1 MHRLSAL
8 LRAAAL
14 CGCLFTLPAVAQ
26 DSGPPDAQQVQ
37 QSLNGLAD
45 RKLPA
50 PEQSAAQD
58 SLQQTLKLLDQRDQ
72 YVKQLAD
79 LRQQLAQA
87 PQQIKDAQR
96 QLARLRAEPI
106 KPAEQRYAGATPQAL
121 EQRLSETS
129 LALNSVQDDLNA
141 ANSLVINAQTRPER
155 AQVDIA
161 NLQTRLQQIADLLK
175 TGRENA
181 KPLTAERRGQL
192 LAEQATA
199 NAQIQL
205 LRQELGGNSVLQDLG
220 AIRRELF
227 TEQVKRYEQETL
239 DLQTLISGKRR
250 QQSEKTLAEA
260 SRESEKTAGDDVL
273 SQETGLNLQL
283 SDYLLRATDRLN
295 DLNRRNLES
304 RQQLDQLKQT
314 SENMEQQIGVLKG
327 SVLLSKLLYQQ
338 RAALPSV
345 KVNKDLTDDIADLR
359 LYQFELNQQR
369 AQIANPE
376 GYVDT
381 LLAQQPPEKATPQLR
396 QQLLDLLKTRSALQ
410 ERLNTELNA
419 LLSESIDL
427 QLNQNQLRSTITSL
441 RSTLDE
447 QMFWIPSNKPLDWNW
462 VKTAPRKLLQQLRDV
477 PWGSSLHE
485 LYVGLAER
493 PLLLLPLVLAFATL
507 IWQRPRLYG
516 RVNKLNQDIGH
527 YQRDSQLHTP
537 QAILLTILLGLPAS
551 LVLWL
556 GGVALEGDER
566 GVNAAIGAA
575 LLEIAAGWL
584 VFYTVYR
591 LLASGGVAETHF
603 RWARPQAQSLRRLV
617 RRVGL
622 LALALMAVVAIAE
635 RQLAGLADDVLGI
648 LIVLVAYAS
657 LAWMLG
663 RSLLNATARERLPF
677 FRLLLGLMITAIPA
691 VLFFAVLFGYYY
703 TALKLTDRLVDTLYV
718 LMAWI
723 ILEATLARGLS
734 VAARRLAYQRAI
746 QKRQA
751 QQEDAEGVE
760 VVQEPTLDMEQV
772 NQQSSRLLR
781 LTLLLAFLGV
791 LYLVWADVVA
801 VFSYLDNVTLYQY
814 TSGTGAA
821 ATQVPLTLRVFI
833 IALVIAGLTV
843 ALARNLPGLLE
854 VLVLSRLN
862 LAQGSAYATTTL
874 LSYVIVGFGT
884 VTTLATLGVS
894 WDKLQWLATALSVGL
909 GFGLQEIFGNFI
921 SGLII
926 LFERPVRVGDLITI
940 GNVTGTVNKIRIR
953 ATHITDADRKSVV
966 VPNKTFV
973 TSQLIN
979 WTLTDTVTRIVLTFG
994 VNRGSDLAQAQQLI
1008 MQAVKENAR
1017 VLHDPEPSLFVTHYG
1032 ATTLDHELRIYVR
1045 ELGDRSAATD
1055 ELIRRVD
1062 QLLRE
1067 AGINLLSTPQMEI
1080 TLKNRHGAEKQL
1092 GKKSLLPE
1100 GDAQQEAEDPK
1111 PSKA

>member
-8 LRAAAL
+8 LRAAAF
-14 CGCLFTLPAVAQ
+14 CGCLFALPAVAQ

-37 QSLNGLAD
+37 QNLKGLAD

-50 PEQSAAQD
+50 AEQSAAQD
-58 SLQQTLKLLDQRDQ
+58 NLQQTLKLLDQRDQ

-87 PQQIKDAQR
+87 PQQTKDAQR

-106 KPAEQRYAGATPQAL
+106 KPAEQRYAGATPQVL

-161 NLQTRLQQIADLLK
+161 NLQTRLQQIADQLK
-175 TGRENA
+175 SGRENA
-181 KPLTAERRGQL
+181 KPLTAERRSQL
-192 LAEQATA
+192 LAEQAA
-199 NAQIQL
+199 ASAQIQL
-205 LRQELGGNSVLQDLG
+205 LRQELAGNSVLQDLG
-220 AIRRELF
+220 AARRELF

-260 SRESEKTAGDDVL
+260 SRESQETAGDDVL

-376 GYVDT
+376 GYVAT

-396 QQLLDLLKTRSALQ
+396 QQLLELLRTRTELQ

-427 QLNQNQLRSTITSL
+427 QLNQRQLQGTISSL

-447 QMFWIPSNKPLDWNW
+447 QMFWIPSNKPLDLNW
-462 VKTAPRKLLQQLRDV
+462 VKTAPGKLMQQLRDV
-477 PWGSSLHE
+477 PWASSVHE

-507 IWQRPRLYG
+507 IWQRPRLYA

-556 GGVALEGDER
+556 GGVTLEGDQR

-663 RSLLNATARERLPF
+663 RSLLNTTARERLPF

-994 VNRGSDLAQAQQLI
+994 VNRGSDLAEAQRLI
-1008 MQAVKENAR
+1008 MQAVKENPR
-1017 VLHDPEPSLFVTHYG
+1017 VLHDPEPSLYVTQYG
-1032 ATTLDHELRIYVR
+1032 ASTLDHELRIYVR

-1092 GKKSLLPE
+1092 GKKPLLPE

>member
-14 CGCLFTLPAVAQ
+14 CSCLFTFPVVAQ

-37 QSLNGLAD
+37 QSLDSLAA

-50 PEQSAAQD
+50 AEQAAAQD
-58 SLQQTLKLLDQRDQ
+58 SLQQTLRLLDQRDQ

-87 PQQIKDAQR
+87 PQQTKDAQR
-96 QLARLRAEPI
+96 QLARLRAEPV
-106 KPAEQRYAGATPQAL
+106 KPAEQRYAGATPQTL

-175 TGRENA
+175 SGRENN
-181 KPLTAERRGQL
+181 KPLTSERRDQL
-192 LAEQATA
+192 LAEQAAAT
-199 NAQIQL
+199 AQIQL
-205 LRQELGGNSVLQDLG
+205 LRQELAGNSVLQDLG

-295 DLNRRNLES
+295 DLNRRNLEA

-314 SENMEQQIGVLKG
+314 SETMDQQIGVLKG

-338 RAALPSV
+338 RAALPSL
-345 KVNKDLTDDIADLR
+345 KLNKDLTDDIADLR

-369 AQIANPE
+369 AQIANPDA
-376 GYVDT
+376 YVSN
-381 LLAQQPPEKATPQLR
+381 LLAQQPPEKVTPQLR
-396 QQLLDLLKTRSALQ
+396 QQLLDLLKTRSELQ

-427 QLNQNQLRSTITSL
+427 QLNQRQLQSTITNL
-441 RSTLDE
+441 RGALDE

-462 VKTAPRKLLQQLRDV
+462 VKAAPGKLMQQLRDV

-507 IWQRPRLYG
+507 IWQRPRLYA
-516 RVNKLNQDIGH
+516 RVRKLNRDIGH

-537 QAILLTILLGLPAS
+537 LAILLTILLGLPAS

-603 RWARPQAQSLRRLV
+603 RWTRPQAQSLRRLV

-663 RSLLNATARERLPF
+663 RSLLSASARERLPF

-691 VLFFAVLFGYYY
+691 VLFCAVLFGYYY

-723 ILEATLARGLS
+723 ILEATLTRGLS
-734 VAARRLAYQRAI
+734 VAARRLAYQRAL

-760 VVQEPTLDMEQV
+760 VVQEPILDMDQV

-781 LTLLLAFLGV
+781 LSLLLAFLGV

-814 TSGTGAA
+814 TSGTGANA
-821 ATQVPLTLRVFI
+821 IEVPLTLRVFI

-854 VLVLSRLN
+854 VLVLSRMN

-874 LSYVIVGFGT
+874 LSYVIVGFGA

-1062 QLLRE
+1062 QLLRD

-1092 GKKSLLPE
+1092 GKKPLLTE
-1100 GDAQQEAEDPK
+1100 GDAQQEAEYPK
-1111 PSKA
+1111 PPKA

>member
-1 MHRLSAL
+1 MSRLSAL
-8 LRAAAL
+8 LGAVAL
-14 CGCLFTLPAVAQ
+14 CGCLLTLPAVAQ

-37 QSLNGLAD
+37 QSLSDLAN

-50 PEQSAAQD
+50 AEQAAAQE

-72 YVKQLAD
+72 YVKQLDD

-87 PQQIKDAQR
+87 PQQTKDAQR

-129 LALNSVQDDLNA
+129 TALNNVQDDLNA

-175 TGRENA
+175 NGRENT
-181 KPLTAERRGQL
+181 KPLTTERRNQL
-192 LAEQATA
+192 LAEQAADT
-199 NAQIQL
+199 AQIQL
-205 LRQELGGNSVLQDLG
+205 LRQELAGNSVLQDLG
-220 AIRRELF
+220 SARRELY

-273 SQETGLNLQL
+273 SQETKANLQL

-295 DLNRRNLES
+295 DLNRRNLEA

-314 SENMEQQIGVLKG
+314 SETMDQQIGVLKG

-369 AQIANPE
+369 AQIANPNA
-376 GYVDT
+376 YVDN

-396 QQLLDLLKTRSALQ
+396 QQLLDLLRTRADLQ
-410 ERLNTELNA
+410 DKLNTELNA

-427 QLNQNQLRSTITSL
+427 QLNQRQLQTTVTNL

-447 QMFWIPSNKPLDWNW
+447 QMFWIPSNKPLDWSW
-462 VKTAPRKLLQQLRDV
+462 LKSVPGKLLQQLRDV

-485 LYVGLAER
+485 LYVGLADR

-507 IWQRPRLYG
+507 IWQRRRIHARVARLN
-516 RVNKLNQDIGH
+516 RDIGH

-537 QAILLTILLGLPAS
+537 LAILLTILLGLPTS
-551 LVLWL
+551 LVLWV

-648 LIVLVAYAS
+648 LIVLFAYAS

-663 RSLLNATARERLPF
+663 RSLLNASARERLPF

-691 VLFFAVLFGYYY
+691 VLFCAVLFGYYY

-734 VAARRLAYQRAI
+734 VAARRLAYQRAL

-760 VVQEPTLDMEQV
+760 VVQEPVLDMDQV

-781 LTLLLAFLGV
+781 LSLILAFLGV

-814 TSGTGAA
+814 TSGTGAT
-821 ATQVPLTLRVFI
+821 ATEVPLTLRVFI

-874 LSYVIVGFGT
+874 LSYVIVGVGT

-979 WTLTDTVTRIVLTFG
+979 WTLTDTVTRIVLTLG
-994 VNRGSDLAQAQQLI
+994 INRGSDLAEAQRLI
-1008 MQAVKENAR
+1008 MQAVKENPR
-1017 VLHDPEPSLFVTHYG
+1017 VLHDPEPSLYIIHYG
-1032 ATTLDHELRIYVR
+1032 ASTLDHELRIYVR

-1055 ELIRRVD
+1055 ELIRRID
-1062 QLLRE
+1062 QLLRD

>member
-1 MHRLSAL
+1 MHRLPAL
-8 LRAAAL
+8 LRAAAF
-14 CGCLFTLPAVAQ
+14 CGCLFALPAVAQ

-37 QSLNGLAD
+37 QNLNGLAD

-50 PEQSAAQD
+50 AEQSAAQD
-58 SLQQTLKLLDQRDQ
+58 NLQQTLKLLDQRDQ

-87 PQQIKDAQR
+87 PQQTKDAQR

-161 NLQTRLQQIADLLK
+161 NLQTRLQQIADQLK
-175 TGRENA
+175 SGRENA
-181 KPLTAERRGQL
+181 KPLTAERRSQL
-192 LAEQATA
+192 LAEQAAA
-199 NAQIQL
+199 NAQVQL
-205 LRQELGGNSVLQDLG
+205 LRQELAGNSVLQDLG
-220 AIRRELF
+220 AARRELF

-260 SRESEKTAGDDVL
+260 SRESQETAGDDVL

-376 GYVDT
+376 GYVAT

-396 QQLLDLLKTRSALQ
+396 QQLLELLRTRTELQ

-427 QLNQNQLRSTITSL
+427 QLNQRQLQGTISSL

-462 VKTAPRKLLQQLRDV
+462 VKTAPGKLMQQLRDV
-477 PWGSSLHE
+477 PWASSVHE

-507 IWQRPRLYG
+507 IWQRPRLYAQ
-516 RVNKLNQDIGH
+516 VNKLNQDIGH

-556 GGVALEGDER
+556 GGVTLEGDQR

-994 VNRGSDLAQAQQLI
+994 VNRGSDLAEAQRLI
-1008 MQAVKENAR
+1008 MQAVKENPR
-1017 VLHDPEPSLFVTHYG
+1017 VLHDPEPSLYVTQYG
-1032 ATTLDHELRIYVR
+1032 ASTLDHELRIYVR

-1092 GKKSLLPE
+1092 GKKPLLPE

>member
-1 MHRLSAL
+1 MSRLSAL
-8 LRAAAL
+8 LGAVAL

-37 QSLNGLAD
+37 QSLSDLAN

-50 PEQSAAQD
+50 AEQAAAQE

-72 YVKQLAD
+72 YLKQLDD
-79 LRQQLAQA
+79 LRQQVAQA
-87 PQQIKDAQR
+87 PQQTKDAQR
-96 QLARLRAEPI
+96 QLARLRAEQV
-106 KPAEQRYAGATPQAL
+106 KPAAQRYAGATPQAL
-121 EQRLSETS
+121 EQRLSETG
-129 LALNSVQDDLNA
+129 LALNNVQDDLNA

-175 TGRENA
+175 SGRENT
-181 KPLTAERRGQL
+181 KPLTSERRNQL
-192 LAEQATA
+192 LAEQAADT
-199 NAQIQL
+199 AQIQL
-205 LRQELGGNSVLQDLG
+205 LRQELASNSVLQDLG
-220 AIRRELF
+220 SARRELY

-239 DLQTLISGKRR
+239 DLQTLISGMRR

-260 SRESEKTAGDDVL
+260 SRESEKSAGDDVL
-273 SQETGLNLQL
+273 SQETKANLQL

-295 DLNRRNLES
+295 DLNRRNLEA

-314 SENMEQQIGVLKG
+314 SETMDQQIGVLKG

-369 AQIANPE
+369 AQIANPNA
-376 GYVDT
+376 YVDN

-396 QQLLDLLKTRSALQ
+396 QQLLDLLKTRADLQ
-410 ERLNTELNA
+410 DKLNTELNA

-427 QLNQNQLRSTITSL
+427 QLNQRQLQTTVTNL
-441 RSTLDE
+441 RGTLDE

-462 VKTAPRKLLQQLRDV
+462 LKSAPGKLLQQLRDV
-477 PWGSSLHE
+477 PWGASLHE
-485 LYVGLAER
+485 LYVGLADR

-507 IWQRPRLYG
+507 IWQRPRIHARLA
-516 RVNKLNQDIGH
+516 KLNRDIGH
-527 YQRDSQLHTP
+527 HQRDSQLHTP

-591 LLASGGVAETHF
+591 LLSSGGVAETHF

-663 RSLLNATARERLPF
+663 RSLLNASARERLPF

-691 VLFFAVLFGYYY
+691 VLFCAVLFGYYY

-734 VAARRLAYQRAI
+734 VAARRLAYQRAL

-760 VVQEPTLDMEQV
+760 VVQEPVLDMEQV

-814 TSGTGAA
+814 TSGTGAT
-821 ATQVPLTLRVFI
+821 ATEVPLTLRVFI

-854 VLVLSRLN
+854 VLVLSRMN

-874 LSYVIVGFGT
+874 LSYVIVGFGA

-979 WTLTDTVTRIVLTFG
+979 WTLTDTVTRIVLSLG
-994 VNRGSDLAQAQQLI
+994 INRGSDLAEAQRLI
-1008 MQAVKENAR
+1008 MQAVKENPR
-1017 VLHDPEPSLFVTHYG
+1017 VLHDPEPSLYIIHYG
-1032 ATTLDHELRIYVR
+1032 ASTLDHELRIYVR

-1055 ELIRRVD
+1055 ELIRRID
-1062 QLLRE
+1062 HLLRE

>member
-1 MHRLSAL
+1 MHRLPAL

-14 CGCLFTLPAVAQ
+14 CGCLFALPAVAQ

-37 QSLNGLAD
+37 QNLNGLAD

-50 PEQSAAQD
+50 AEQSAAQD

-87 PQQIKDAQR
+87 PQQTKDAQR

-161 NLQTRLQQIADLLK
+161 NLQTRLQQIADQLK
-175 TGRENA
+175 SGRENA
-181 KPLTAERRGQL
+181 KPLTAERRSQL
-192 LAEQATA
+192 LAEQAAA
-199 NAQIQL
+199 NAQVQL
-205 LRQELGGNSVLQDLG
+205 LRQELAGNSVLQDLG
-220 AIRRELF
+220 AARRELF

-260 SRESEKTAGDDVL
+260 SRESQETAGDDVL

-376 GYVDT
+376 GYVAT

-396 QQLLDLLKTRSALQ
+396 QQLLELLRTRTELQ

-427 QLNQNQLRSTITSL
+427 QLNQRQLQGTISSL

-462 VKTAPRKLLQQLRDV
+462 VKTAPGKLMQQLRDV
-477 PWGSSLHE
+477 PWASSVHE

-507 IWQRPRLYG
+507 IWQRPRLYAQ
-516 RVNKLNQDIGH
+516 VNKLNQDIGH

-556 GGVALEGDER
+556 GGVTLEGDQR

-751 QQEDAEGVE
+751 QQEDAEGLE

-994 VNRGSDLAQAQQLI
+994 VNRGSDLAEAQRLI
-1008 MQAVKENAR
+1008 MQAVKENPR
-1017 VLHDPEPSLFVTHYG
+1017 VLHDPEPSLYVTQYG
-1032 ATTLDHELRIYVR
+1032 ASTLDHELRIYVR

-1092 GKKSLLPE
+1092 GKKPLLPE

>member
-37 QSLNGLAD
+37 QNLTGLAD

-175 TGRENA
+175 NGRENA
-181 KPLTAERRGQL
+181 KSITPERRGQL
-192 LAEQATA
+192 LAEQAAA

-381 LLAQQPPEKATPQLR
+381 LLAQQPPEKATLQLR
-396 QQLLDLLKTRSALQ
+396 QQLLDLLKTRSELQ

-441 RSTLDE
+441 RGTLDE

-516 RVNKLNQDIGH
+516 RVHKLNQDIGH

-1062 QLLRE
+1062 QLLRD

-1092 GKKSLLPE
+1092 GKTTLLPE

-1111 PSKA
+1111 PPKA

>member
-26 DSGPPDAQQVQ
+26 DSGLPDAQQVQ

-50 PEQSAAQD
+50 AEQSAAQE

-79 LRQQLAQA
+79 LRQQLTQA

-175 TGRENA
+175 SGRENA
-181 KPLTAERRGQL
+181 KALTAERRNQL
-192 LAEQATA
+192 LAEQAA
-199 NAQIQL
+199 ASAQIQL
-205 LRQELGGNSVLQDLG
+205 LRQELASNSVLQDLG

-345 KVNKDLTDDIADLR
+345 KVNKGLTDDIADLR

-369 AQIANPE
+369 AQIANPDD
-376 GYVDT
+376 YVSN
-381 LLAQQPPEKATPQLR
+381 LLAQQPPEKVTPQLR
-396 QQLLDLLKTRSALQ
+396 QQLLDLLKTRSELQ

-427 QLNQNQLRSTITSL
+427 QLNQRQLQSTISSL

-462 VKTAPRKLLQQLRDV
+462 VKTAPRKLMQQLRDV

-507 IWQRPRLYG
+507 IWQRPRIHA
-516 RVNKLNQDIGH
+516 RVNTLNQDIGH

-537 QAILLTILLGLPAS
+537 QAVLLTILLGLPAS

-575 LLEIAAGWL
+575 LLEMAAGWL

-648 LIVLVAYAS
+648 LIVLAAYAS

-814 TSGTGAA
+814 TSGTGAT

-1008 MQAVKENAR
+1008 MQAVKENQR
-1017 VLHDPEPSLFVTHYG
+1017 VLHDPEPSLFITHYG
-1032 ATTLDHELRIYVR
+1032 AATLDHELRIYVR

-1062 QLLRE
+1062 QLLRD

-1092 GKKSLLPE
+1092 GKKPLLPE

-1111 PSKA
+1111 PTKA

>member
-37 QSLNGLAD
+37 QNLNGLAD

-87 PQQIKDAQR
+87 PQQTKDAQR

-161 NLQTRLQQIADLLK
+161 NLQTRQQQIADLLK
-175 TGRENA
+175 AGRENA

-192 LAEQATA
+192 LAEQAAA

-205 LRQELGGNSVLQDLG
+205 LRQELAGNSVLQDLG

-314 SENMEQQIGVLKG
+314 TENMEQQIGVLKG

-376 GYVDT
+376 GYVDN

-396 QQLLDLLKTRSALQ
+396 QQLLDLLKTRSELQ

-441 RSTLDE
+441 RGTLDE

-462 VKTAPRKLLQQLRDV
+462 VKTAPGKLLQQLRDV

-485 LYVGLAER
+485 LYIGLAER

-507 IWQRPRLYG
+507 IWQRPRIHG

-1008 MQAVKENAR
+1008 MQAVKENPR
-1017 VLHDPEPSLFVTHYG
+1017 VLHDPEPSLFITHYG

-1062 QLLRE
+1062 QLLRD

-1092 GKKSLLPE
+1092 GKKPLLPE

>member
-1 MHRLSAL
+1 M
-8 LRAAAL
+8 
-14 CGCLFTLPAVAQ
+14 
-26 DSGPPDAQQVQ
+26 
-37 QSLNGLAD
+37 
-45 RKLPA
+45 
-50 PEQSAAQD
+50 
-58 SLQQTLKLLDQRDQ
+58 
-72 YVKQLAD
+72 
-79 LRQQLAQA
+79 
-87 PQQIKDAQR
+87 
-96 QLARLRAEPI
+96 
-106 KPAEQRYAGATPQAL
+106 
-121 EQRLSETS
+121 
-129 LALNSVQDDLNA
+129 
-141 ANSLVINAQTRPER
+141 
-155 AQVDIA
+155 
-161 NLQTRLQQIADLLK
+161 
-175 TGRENA
+175 
-181 KPLTAERRGQL
+181 
-192 LAEQATA
+192 
-199 NAQIQL
+199 
-205 LRQELGGNSVLQDLG
+205 
-220 AIRRELF
+220 
-227 TEQVKRYEQETL
+227 
-239 DLQTLISGKRR
+239 
-250 QQSEKTLAEA
+250 
-260 SRESEKTAGDDVL
+260 
-273 SQETGLNLQL
+273 
-283 SDYLLRATDRLN
+283 
-295 DLNRRNLES
+295 
-304 RQQLDQLKQT
+304 
-314 SENMEQQIGVLKG
+314 
-327 SVLLSKLLYQQ
+327 
-338 RAALPSV
+338 
-345 KVNKDLTDDIADLR
+345 
-359 LYQFELNQQR
+359 
-369 AQIANPE
+369 
-376 GYVDT
+376 
-381 LLAQQPPEKATPQLR
+381 
-396 QQLLDLLKTRSALQ
+396 
-410 ERLNTELNA
+410 
-419 LLSESIDL
+419 
-427 QLNQNQLRSTITSL
+427 
-441 RSTLDE
+441 
-447 QMFWIPSNKPLDWNW
+447 
-462 VKTAPRKLLQQLRDV
+462 
-477 PWGSSLHE
+477 
-485 LYVGLAER
+485 
-493 PLLLLPLVLAFATL
+493 
-507 IWQRPRLYG
+507 
-516 RVNKLNQDIGH
+516 
-527 YQRDSQLHTP
+527 
-537 QAILLTILLGLPAS
+537 
-551 LVLWL
+551 
-556 GGVALEGDER
+556 
-566 GVNAAIGAA
+566 
-575 LLEIAAGWL
+575 
-584 VFYTVYR
+584 
-591 LLASGGVAETHF
+591 
-603 RWARPQAQSLRRLV
+603 RRLV

-1092 GKKSLLPE
+1092 GKKPLLSE

>member
-8 LRAAAL
+8 LRAAAF
-14 CGCLFTLPAVAQ
+14 CGCLFALPAVAQ

-37 QSLNGLAD
+37 QNLNGLAD

-50 PEQSAAQD
+50 AEQSAAQD
-58 SLQQTLKLLDQRDQ
+58 NLQQTLKLLDQRDQ

-87 PQQIKDAQR
+87 PQQTKDAQR

-161 NLQTRLQQIADLLK
+161 NLQTRLQQIADQLK
-175 TGRENA
+175 SGRENA
-181 KPLTAERRGQL
+181 KPLTAERRSQL
-192 LAEQATA
+192 LAEQAAA
-199 NAQIQL
+199 NAQVQL
-205 LRQELGGNSVLQDLG
+205 LRQELAGNSVLQDLG
-220 AIRRELF
+220 AARRELF

-260 SRESEKTAGDDVL
+260 SRESQETAGDDVL

-376 GYVDT
+376 GYVAT

-396 QQLLDLLKTRSALQ
+396 QQLLELLRTRTELQ

-427 QLNQNQLRSTITSL
+427 QLNQRQLQGTISSL

-462 VKTAPRKLLQQLRDV
+462 VKTAPGKLMQQLRDV
-477 PWGSSLHE
+477 PWASSVHE

-507 IWQRPRLYG
+507 IWQRPRLYA

-556 GGVALEGDER
+556 GGVTLEGDQR

-751 QQEDAEGVE
+751 QQEDAEGLE

-994 VNRGSDLAQAQQLI
+994 VNRGSDLAEAQRLI
-1008 MQAVKENAR
+1008 MQAVKENPR
-1017 VLHDPEPSLFVTHYG
+1017 VLHDPEPSLYVTQYG
-1032 ATTLDHELRIYVR
+1032 ASTLDHELRIYVR

-1092 GKKSLLPE
+1092 GKKPLLPE

>member
-1 MHRLSAL
+1 MSRLSAL
-8 LRAAAL
+8 LGAVAL

-37 QSLNGLAD
+37 QSLSDLAN

-50 PEQSAAQD
+50 AEQAAAQE

-72 YVKQLAD
+72 YLKQLDD
-79 LRQQLAQA
+79 LRQQVAQA
-87 PQQIKDAQR
+87 PQQTKDAQR
-96 QLARLRAEPI
+96 QLARLRAEPV
-106 KPAEQRYAGATPQAL
+106 KPAAQRYAGATPQAL
-121 EQRLSETS
+121 EQRLSETG
-129 LALNSVQDDLNA
+129 LALNNVQDDLNA

-175 TGRENA
+175 SGRENT
-181 KPLTAERRGQL
+181 KPLTSERRNQL
-192 LAEQATA
+192 LAEQAADT
-199 NAQIQL
+199 AQIQL
-205 LRQELGGNSVLQDLG
+205 LRQELASNSVLQDLG
-220 AIRRELF
+220 SARRELY

-239 DLQTLISGKRR
+239 DLQTLISGMRR

-260 SRESEKTAGDDVL
+260 SRESEKSAGDDVL
-273 SQETGLNLQL
+273 SQETKANLQL
-283 SDYLLRATDRLN
+283 SDYLLRVTDRLN
-295 DLNRRNLES
+295 DLNRRNLEA

-314 SENMEQQIGVLKG
+314 SETMDQQIGVLKG

-345 KVNKDLTDDIADLR
+345 KVNKGLTDDIADLR

-369 AQIANPE
+369 AQIANPNA
-376 GYVDT
+376 YVDN

-396 QQLLDLLKTRSALQ
+396 QQLLDLLKTRADLQ
-410 ERLNTELNA
+410 DKLNTELNA

-427 QLNQNQLRSTITSL
+427 QLNQRQLQTTVTNL
-441 RSTLDE
+441 RGTLDE

-462 VKTAPRKLLQQLRDV
+462 LKSAPGKLLQQLRDV
-477 PWGSSLHE
+477 PWGASLHE
-485 LYVGLAER
+485 LYVGLADR

-507 IWQRPRLYG
+507 IWQRPRIHARLA
-516 RVNKLNQDIGH
+516 KLNRDIGH
-527 YQRDSQLHTP
+527 HQRDSQLHTP

-591 LLASGGVAETHF
+591 LLSSGGVAETHF

-663 RSLLNATARERLPF
+663 RSLLNASARERLPF

-691 VLFFAVLFGYYY
+691 VLFCAVLFGYYY

-734 VAARRLAYQRAI
+734 VAARRLAYQRAL

-760 VVQEPTLDMEQV
+760 VVQEPVLDMEQV

-814 TSGTGAA
+814 TSGTGAS
-821 ATQVPLTLRVFI
+821 ATEVPLTLRVFI

-854 VLVLSRLN
+854 VLVLSRMN

-874 LSYVIVGFGT
+874 LSYVIVGFGA

-979 WTLTDTVTRIVLTFG
+979 WTLTDTVTRIVLSLG
-994 VNRGSDLAQAQQLI
+994 INRGSDLAEAQRLI
-1008 MQAVKENAR
+1008 MQAVKENPR
-1017 VLHDPEPSLFVTHYG
+1017 VLHDPEPSLYIIHYG
-1032 ATTLDHELRIYVR
+1032 ASTLDHELRIYVR

-1055 ELIRRVD
+1055 ELIRRID
-1062 QLLRE
+1062 QLLRD

-1111 PSKA
+1111 PTKA

>member
-37 QSLNGLAD
+37 QNLTGLAD

-175 TGRENA
+175 NGRENA
-181 KPLTAERRGQL
+181 KSIMPERRGQL
-192 LAEQATA
+192 LAEQAAA

-381 LLAQQPPEKATPQLR
+381 LLAQQPPEKATLQLR
-396 QQLLDLLKTRSALQ
+396 QQLLDLLKTRSELQ

-441 RSTLDE
+441 RGTLDE

-477 PWGSSLHE
+477 PWASSLHE

-516 RVNKLNQDIGH
+516 RVHKLNQDIGH

-691 VLFFAVLFGYYY
+691 VLFFAVLSGYYY

-1062 QLLRE
+1062 QLLRD

-1092 GKKSLLPE
+1092 GKTTLLPE

-1111 PSKA
+1111 PPKA

>member
-1 MHRLSAL
+1 MQRLSAL

-37 QSLNGLAD
+37 QNLTHLAD

-87 PQQIKDAQR
+87 PQQTKDAQR

-106 KPAEQRYAGATPQAL
+106 KPAQQRYAGATPQAL

-175 TGRENA
+175 NGRENA

-192 LAEQATA
+192 LAEQAAA

-314 SENMEQQIGVLKG
+314 TENMEQQIGVLKG

-396 QQLLDLLKTRSALQ
+396 QQLLDLLKTRSELQ

-441 RSTLDE
+441 RGTLDE

-516 RVNKLNQDIGH
+516 RVSKLNQDIGH

-1092 GKKSLLPE
+1092 GKKPLLSE

>member
-1 MHRLSAL
+1 MHRLPAL

-14 CGCLFTLPAVAQ
+14 CGCLFALPAVAQ

-37 QSLNGLAD
+37 QNLNGLAD

-50 PEQSAAQD
+50 AEQSAAQD
-58 SLQQTLKLLDQRDQ
+58 NLQQTLKLLDQRDQ

-87 PQQIKDAQR
+87 PQQTKDAQR

-161 NLQTRLQQIADLLK
+161 NLQTRLQQIADQLK
-175 TGRENA
+175 SGRENA
-181 KPLTAERRGQL
+181 KPLTAERRSQL
-192 LAEQATA
+192 LAEQAA
-199 NAQIQL
+199 ASAQIQL
-205 LRQELGGNSVLQDLG
+205 LRQELAGNSVLQDLG
-220 AIRRELF
+220 AARRELF

-260 SRESEKTAGDDVL
+260 SRESQETAGDDVL
-273 SQETGLNLQL
+273 SQETGLNLQM

-376 GYVDT
+376 GYVAT

-396 QQLLDLLKTRSALQ
+396 QQLLELLRTRTELQ

-427 QLNQNQLRSTITSL
+427 QLNQRQLQGTISSL

-462 VKTAPRKLLQQLRDV
+462 VKTAPGKLMQQLRDV
-477 PWGSSLHE
+477 PWASSVHE

-507 IWQRPRLYG
+507 IWQRPRLYA

-556 GGVALEGDER
+556 GGVTLEGDQR

-663 RSLLNATARERLPF
+663 RSLLNTTAPERPPLFP
-677 FRLLLGLMITAIPA
+677 LLLGLMITALPA
-691 VLFFAVLFGYYY
+691 GLFFAVLFGYYY

-994 VNRGSDLAQAQQLI
+994 VNRGSDLAEAQRLI
-1008 MQAVKENAR
+1008 MQAVKENPR
-1017 VLHDPEPSLFVTHYG
+1017 VLHDPEPSLYVTQYG
-1032 ATTLDHELRIYVR
+1032 ASTLDHELRIYVR

-1092 GKKSLLPE
+1092 GKKPLLPE